1 MVRHHA
7 VGHGT
12 VEGRLLSLR
21 KRLAWRREGHV
32 GLAAKLRDSVQQRHK
47 DVRLV
52 IAVFLLH
59 HGGQALK
66 SRAGIHAG
74 PGQFFQRAV
83 RLAVE
88 LGEDQ
93 IPELHAALVVEGRRF
108 RQSEI
113 SRQVD
118 MDLGAGSAG
127 TRVPHF
133 PEVVLLAQTDDLF
146 RGHMLLPDLE
156 GFVVIQ
162 INGHPEIFLG
172 QTNFLGQEFPG
183 ESYGFFLKIR
193 PETEVPQHL
202 EEGVVP
208 GGLAHVVQIVV
219 LAARPYAFLT
229 GSGALR
235 RGILDPNENVLELV
249 HAGVGKQKRRV
260 ILGDDRGAVR
270 GHMPP
275 GNEKFPKTVSELERS

>member
-1 MVRHHA
+1 MVSHHA

-21 KRLAWRREGHV
+21 KRLAWRREGNV
-32 GLAAKLRDSVQQRHK
+32 GLAAKLRDSVQQRHE

-52 IAVFLLH
+52 IAVFLLND
-59 HGGQALK
+59 GGQTLK

-74 PGQFFQRAV
+74 PRQFFQRAV

-88 LGEDQ
+88 LREDQ

-108 RQSEI
+108 RQAEI
-113 SRQVD
+113 GRQVD
-118 MDLGAGSAG
+118 MDLTARSAR

-156 GFVVIQ
+156 GLVVVQ
-162 INGHPEIFLG
+162 IDGHPEMFLG
-172 QTNFLGQEFPG
+172 QPHFFGQEFPG
-183 ESYGFFLKIR
+183 VSDGFFLEIR

-219 LAARPYAFLT
+219 LAARPYAFLA
-229 GSGALR
+229 GGGAGR
-235 RGILDPNENVLELV
+235 RGILDPDENVLELV

-260 ILGDDRGAVR
+260 VLGDDRGAVR

-275 GNEKFPKTVSELERS
+275 VHEVFPEALAYL